1 MGDHLE
7 ISRFHLATQKSE
19 AWKRIEVARAM
30 PMWARVTPDG
40 RSYAYVYQVTATDAF
55 VVTGLK

>member
-7 ISRFHLATQKSE
+7 IGRFHLATGKREQ
-19 AWKRIEVARAM
+19 WKRIEVPRAM
-30 PMWARVTPDG
+30 PVWARVTPDG
-40 RSYAYVYQVTATDAF
+40 RSYAYVYQVTSTDAF